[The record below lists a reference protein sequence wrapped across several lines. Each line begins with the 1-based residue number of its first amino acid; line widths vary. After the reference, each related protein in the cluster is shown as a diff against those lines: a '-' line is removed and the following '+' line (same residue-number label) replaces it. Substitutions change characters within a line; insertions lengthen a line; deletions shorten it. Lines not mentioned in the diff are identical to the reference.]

1 MYFSRKASVK
11 INIFSATSIYFICKS
26 FKTLCRILF
35 LFRRLVKNKELSEPI
50 GYDILY
56 ESMGM

>member
-1 MYFSRKASVK
+1 MYFSRKSCVK

-26 FKTLCRILF
+26 FKTLCCLIF
-35 LFRRLVKNKELSEPI
+35 LFRRIIKNKELSEPI

-56 ESMGM
+56 KSMGM